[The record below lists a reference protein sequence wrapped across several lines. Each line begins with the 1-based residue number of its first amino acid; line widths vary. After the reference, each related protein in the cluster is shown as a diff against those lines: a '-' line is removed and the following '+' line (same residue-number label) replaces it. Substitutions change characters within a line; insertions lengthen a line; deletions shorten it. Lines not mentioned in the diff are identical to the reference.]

1 MSGAPPAS
9 LQEIFAE
16 FRPTRLETPL
26 GDFSGLR
33 TGAPDCVEAA
43 PRNAGGAQR
52 IVQAA
57 YAHDV
62 PLRLRAQGHSL
73 NGASLPR
80 TGELLFSMRN
90 LRHVRFERP
99 GTVTAGAGVV
109 LWVLQYLL
117 RRHGLDLPVL
127 NDGYPGPSVGGY
139 LAAGGF
145 GPRSAQYGGFWDNVL
160 EVRLLDGRGEIQRV
174 PAADPRFPWLF
185 GAMGQLG
192 IVLDAT
198 LAIVPMRPG
207 ASPPYPEGRA
217 LVAPQLAPPKIPPE
231 YATGADE
238 SLFWFTLFVPDERL
252 DEAHRALTMLE
263 RRHADA
269 LRFQERYRYPI
280 ALRRWLPPLLY
291 PEARAVTATG
301 AWGWLRDKSASGTE
315 RLLEFDRDFMTLA
328 EGEPAFRR
336 YVQSELPG
344 EPEVYERCFGAQAL
358 GALRRLKAELDPRQ
372 LFNRGSVLPYP
383 A

>member
-1 MSGAPPAS
+1 LSGAAAAA
-9 LQEIFAE
+9 LQELFAE
-16 FRPTRLETPL
+16 FHATLAEAPL
-26 GDFSGLR
+26 GDFSGLHAG
-33 TGAPDCVEAA
+33 TPGFVEVV

-52 IVQAA
+52 IVQKAFEQGI
-57 YAHDV
+57 

-73 NGASLPR
+73 NGASLPHQ
-80 TGELLFSMRN
+80 GELLFSMRN

-109 LWVLQYLL
+109 LWILQYLL
-117 RRHGLDLPVL
+117 RRHGYDLPVL

-145 GPRSAQYGGFWDNVL
+145 GPRSSRYGGFWDNVL
-160 EVRLLDGRGEIQRV
+160 EVRLLDGRGEIARV
-174 PAADPRFPWLF
+174 AADDPRFPWLF

-198 LAIVPMRPG
+198 LAIVPMRPE

-217 LVAPQLAPPKIPPE
+217 LVAPLLAPPKIPPE
-231 YATGADE
+231 YAAGADE
-238 SLFWFTLFVPDERL
+238 SLFWFTLFVPDERI
-252 DEAHRALTMLE
+252 DEAHGALSALE
-263 RRHADA
+263 RRHASA

-280 ALRRWLPPLLY
+280 ALHRWLPPLLY
-291 PEARAVTATG
+291 PEARAITATG

-315 RLLEFDRDFMTLA
+315 RLLEFDRDFMALA

-344 EPEVYERCFGAQAL
+344 GPGVYERCFGAQAL
-358 GALRRLKAELDPRQ
+358 AGLGRLKAELDPRL
-372 LFNRGSVLPYP
+372 LFNRGSVFPFP